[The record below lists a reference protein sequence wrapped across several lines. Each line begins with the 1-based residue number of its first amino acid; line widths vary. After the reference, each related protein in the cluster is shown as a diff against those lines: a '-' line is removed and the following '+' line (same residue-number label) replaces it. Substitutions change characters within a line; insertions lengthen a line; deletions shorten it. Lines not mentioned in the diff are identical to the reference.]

1 MVIDAASYDSA
12 QPLQRIVEMP
22 TCIVINDDLGEFI
35 RLRGFSNITLTQI
48 KLQ

>member
-1 MVIDAASYDSA
+1 LY
-12 QPLQRIVEMP
+12 
-22 TCIVINDDLGEFI
+22 DDLGEFI